1 MISIAIVDDELM
13 YLEKEKRI
21 TEEYFQK
28 KGRIAM

>member
-28 KGRIAM
+28 KGDL